1 MQQLNTSVTSALE
14 DVAGKKKYQDDHLIN
29 ELNEADIENA
39 NKIDKMDIRKEYKL
53 DSEDT
58 NIFSPQ
64 IEVFAPFAAHVDASR
79 SNMSAKQLLQIVN
92 SKNNDIPFALN
103 KNFKSLTNINSPYI
117 EFAEDD
123 GFVLSDAGEFLIIY
137 YTTIKQIITKY
148 VPKAKALVNNAV
160 MLRYKRSKTV
170 EESSFKKGEV
180 LYDYTG
186 QLINSSI
193 PKIGYRANIMYG
205 QFFGYTA
212 EDAFVASEDFAKRAV
227 IDYTK
232 KVFIPITKLFKYF
245 KNKNDKYFFDE
256 GEILDENYLDYLK
269 IDMSD
274 SFLSEFT
281 NTSDKKSKMY
291 GRSVDALPG
300 ATITK
305 VKVHIINTEK
315 KFQDLEDEYIY
326 NKGLI
331 SETLEMYNR
340 QMDIKRQVYSDF
352 KASLN
357 EEYAIAYTNSAI
369 NKWETTEH
377 FSKLTLEQIA
387 QDYNIEHEM
396 IDLVLEVE
404 MVKDEKTC
412 LGDKFANVYAG
423 KGVCSL
429 ILPTHLMPKDEH
441 GDPADIIFNP
451 LGSFGRNNWGTMFE
465 IAIARVV
472 EDIQSVTYGKSS
484 KETVDRLKFVNT
496 HFIKK
501 FDTEYYNEVK
511 KLIATIKSSGNEWIE
526 FKDDVLKNK
535 FFLFIDTFPGI
546 TYNDF
551 IRDFIIPYEEK
562 FNINITKKH
571 ETVYSKELMQYMR
584 DRGFAS
590 SVYTKDDVEE
600 VKQNVFFG
608 KNYWVKLFHTSY
620 SKYNALGFA
629 SSYSKTTGEPP
640 KGAKKKGGAH
650 TSWQTTYALI
660 GHKDKNAM
668 LKELSTIK
676 SSAIFDKNNFVR
688 KIIKDGEYHLKD
700 TYRSPTITTL
710 NNALNMIMLEFDNVE
725 QVSYAFSNVVEEME
739 EDLGINIEDLF
750 ESSAEDSEDRNEI
763 GVEDD
768 LEDIDYDIITGEVK

>member
-1 MQQLNTSVTSALE
+1 MQKINTSITNALE

-39 NKIDKMDIRKEYKL
+39 NKIDKINIRKEYQL
-53 DSEDT
+53 ESEDT

-79 SNMSAKQLLQIVN
+79 SNMSAKQLLQVVT

-103 KNFKSLTNINSPYI
+103 KNFKSLTNINSPFI

-123 GFVLSDAGEFLIIY
+123 GFVLSDVGEFLIIY
-137 YTTIKQIITKY
+137 YTTLKKIETKY
-148 VPKAKALVNNAV
+148 VPKSKALVNNAIT
-160 MLRYKRSKTV
+160 LRYKRTKNID
-170 EESSFKKGEV
+170 ESNFKKGDV
-180 LYDYTG
+180 LFDYTG
-186 QLINSSI
+186 QVLHSSI
-193 PKIGYRANIMYG
+193 PKIGYRTNIMYG

-212 EDAFVASEDFAKRAV
+212 EDAFVASEDWAKRTT
-227 IDYTK
+227 ISYKK
-232 KVFIPITKLFKYF
+232 KVFVPITKLFKYF
-245 KNKNDKYFFDE
+245 KNKKGNYFYDE
-256 GEILDENYLDYLK
+256 GEILQENYLDYLK
-269 IDMSD
+269 TDMSS

-281 NTSDKKSKMY
+281 NISEKKSKIY
-291 GRSVDALPG
+291 GRSVDAIPG
-300 ATITK
+300 ATIDK
-305 VKVHIINTEK
+305 VKVHIINKDKT
-315 KFQDLEDEYIY
+315 FQELEDEYIY
-326 NKGLI
+326 TKGLI
-331 SETLEMYNR
+331 EETLKIYNR
-340 QMDIKRQVYSDF
+340 QMDIKRQVYRDF

-357 EEYAIAYTNSAI
+357 EEYAIAYTNSVI

-387 QDYNIEHEM
+387 QDYNIDTEH
-396 IDLVLEVE
+396 IDLVLEIE
-404 MVKDEKTC
+404 MSKDENTC

-429 ILPTHLMPKDEH
+429 IIPTHLMPKDEH
-441 GDPADIIFNP
+441 GIPADIIFNP

-472 EDIQSVTYGKSS
+472 EDVQSVTYGNLS
-484 KETVDRLKFVNT
+484 KETVDRLQFINK

-501 FDTEYYNEVK
+501 FDKEYYEEVNT
-511 KLIATIKSSGNEWIE
+511 LIAKLKINKDDWIN
-526 FKDDVLKNK
+526 FKKDVLKNK
-535 FFLFIDTFPGI
+535 FFLYIDTFPGI
-546 TYNDF
+546 TYDDF
-551 IRDFIIPYEEK
+551 IRNFIIPYEEK

-571 ETVYSKELMQYMR
+571 KTKYSTELMKYMR
-584 DRGFAS
+584 DRGYVS
-590 SVYTKDDVEE
+590 SVYTKDDIEE
-600 VKQNVFFG
+600 VEQNVFFG
-608 KNYWVKLFHTSY
+608 KNYWVKLFHTSH

-640 KGAKKKGGAH
+640 KGSKKNGGAH
-650 TSWQTTYALI
+650 TSWQTTWATV
-660 GHKDKNAM
+660 GHKDQNAM

-676 SSAIFDKNNFVR
+676 SSAIYDKNNFMQ

-725 QVSYAFSNVVEEME
+725 QLSYEFNNVVDDME
-739 EDLGINIEDLF
+739 NDLDIKIEDLF
-750 ESSAEDSEDRNEI
+750 ESTSEDSEDRNDI

-768 LEDIDYDIITGEVK
+768 LDDIDYDIITGEVK